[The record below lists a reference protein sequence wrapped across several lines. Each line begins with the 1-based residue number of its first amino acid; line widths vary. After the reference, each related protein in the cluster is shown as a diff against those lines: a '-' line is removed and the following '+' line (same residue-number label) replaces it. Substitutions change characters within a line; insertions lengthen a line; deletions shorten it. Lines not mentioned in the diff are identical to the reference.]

1 MYTDVMPCGKGEEEC
16 PMSEK
21 GKKCVQC
28 KDYLMSTSSEVAA
41 EKISSPP
48 HRLCTKCREYF
59 PVACFL
65 LEDGTDDLT
74 LCNRHEPAKKGL
86 RYCRGCKDFVALDLF
101 PKGPKQFA
109 CRKHMGRFGGVKE
122 SKRKQMANPEI
133 KRRTQQ
139 WHRCYQDG
147 KKFEHSLPSM
157 GQAEIEIA
165 IRKVVSKDAEKY
177 YVMPV
182 DVNIK
187 TSSENAVVVTH
198 DQRKRLLKLFDSG
211 DVAEYQRVV
220 GEIQSSYT

>member
-1 MYTDVMPCGKGEEEC
+1 MQD
-16 PMSEK
+16 
-21 GKKCVQC
+21 
-28 KDYLMSTSSEVAA
+28 DVAA
-41 EKISSPP
+41 EKSSSTP

-86 RYCRGCKDFVALDLF
+86 RYCRGCEDFVALDLF

-109 CRKHMGRFGGVKE
+109 CRKHMGIFGGAKE
-122 SKRKQMANPEI
+122 SKRKQMRNPET

-147 KKFEHSLPSM
+147 KKFKNSLPSM
-157 GQAEIEIA
+157 GQAEIENE

-177 YVMPV
+177 SVMPV
-182 DVNIK
+182 DVNIT

-198 DQRKRLLKLFDSG
+198 GQRKRLLKLFDSG